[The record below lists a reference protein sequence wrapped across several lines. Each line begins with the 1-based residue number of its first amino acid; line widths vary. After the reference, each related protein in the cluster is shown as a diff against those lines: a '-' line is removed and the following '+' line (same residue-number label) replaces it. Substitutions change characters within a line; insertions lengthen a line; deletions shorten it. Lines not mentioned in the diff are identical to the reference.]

1 MREKLI
7 KEGKVQSWGQFLYL
21 IVMML
26 IALFGAQLLLRFGQ
40 GTLSDDMDR
49 WVAEGEAT
57 VAEIAALVES
67 VRAKLP

>member
-1 MREKLI
+1 M
-7 KEGKVQSWGQFLYL
+7 QSWGQFFYL
-21 IVMML
+21 VVMML
-26 IALFGAQLLLRFGQ
+26 VALFGAQLLLRFGQ

-57 VAEIAALVES
+57 VAQIAARLDA

>member
-1 MREKLI
+1 MH
-7 KEGKVQSWGQFLYL
+7 SWGQFFYL

-26 IALFGAQLLLRFGQ
+26 IALFGAHLLLRFGQ
-40 GTLSDDMDR
+40 GHLSDDIDR

-57 VAEIAALVES
+57 VAEIAAWLDA

>member
-1 MREKLI
+1 M
-7 KEGKVQSWGQFLYL
+7 QNWGQFFYL
-21 IVMML
+21 MVMMA

-40 GTLSDDMDR
+40 GTLSDDIDR

-57 VAEIAALVES
+57 VADIAGHLDA

>member
-1 MREKLI
+1 M
-7 KEGKVQSWGQFLYL
+7 V
-21 IVMML
+21 VMML

-57 VAEIAALVES
+57 VAEIAARLDA